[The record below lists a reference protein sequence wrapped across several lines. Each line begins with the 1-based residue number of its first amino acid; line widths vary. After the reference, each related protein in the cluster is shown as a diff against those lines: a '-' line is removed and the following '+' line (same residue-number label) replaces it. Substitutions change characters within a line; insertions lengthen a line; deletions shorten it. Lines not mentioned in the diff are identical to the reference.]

1 MIKRSMTSA
10 ILAIAAVFPELKQKL
25 HMQAES
31 NQPTWEKT
39 ILALLFFCPTHRVVH
54 IWYFELHISS
64 C

>member
-25 HMQAES
+25 HMQAEG
-31 NQPTWEKT
+31 NQLTWEKT
-39 ILALLFFCPTHRVVH
+39 ILALLFFCPTHRVVQ